1 MLYRGSIISD
11 ARGSFGGV
19 TGSRNRSGLY
29 FRARVKPTQVPSSP
43 RSRARAILG
52 GQPATWYALTDLQR
66 AAWNGV
72 ADSWTAVNKLGETI
86 KLSGFAWFCR
96 SNAVAS
102 TLGLGTAPIVVP
114 PPDIPSTTLHPP
126 TALVLDVSAG
136 TLVGTLDDTDPWAGN
151 DDARLGVFIT
161 QGQNP
166 GRFSPTG
173 GYTLWSSVAGNTATP
188 VNALS
193 INVPPVG
200 LVAGRQYFVRFV
212 AEDELGRVSADV
224 IQRVTAVP

>member
-1 MLYRGSIISD
+1 MAAL
-11 ARGSFGGV
+11 
-19 TGSRNRSGLY
+19 
-29 FRARVKPTQVPSSP
+29 
-43 RSRARAILG
+43 
-52 GQPATWYALTDLQR
+52 WYGLTDDQR

-72 ADSWTAVNKLGETI
+72 ADAWTAVNKLGETI

-102 TLGLGTAPIVVP
+102 TLGLGTAPISDP

-126 TALVLDVSAG
+126 TLLGLDVSSG
-136 TLVGTLDDTDPWAGN
+136 LLTGTLDPTDPWAGD

-173 GYTLWSSVAGNTATP
+173 GYTFWASVAGNTTTP
-188 VNALS
+188 VSALS
-193 INVPPVG
+193 VGTGPVG
-200 LVAGRQYFVRFV
+200 LVAGRQYFLRFV
-212 AEDELGRVSADV
+212 AQDSLGRVSADV
-224 IQRVTAVP
+224 IQRVTATP